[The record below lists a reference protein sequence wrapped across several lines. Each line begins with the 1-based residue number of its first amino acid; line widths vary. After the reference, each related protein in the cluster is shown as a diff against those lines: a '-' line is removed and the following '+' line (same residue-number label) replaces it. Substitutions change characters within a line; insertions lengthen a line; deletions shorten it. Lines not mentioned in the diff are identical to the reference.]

1 MESEDDSTLDALLMR
16 EHRCTK
22 QLLAADQVLRGVIQ
36 RDQRITSA
44 WELWGRVLELLGNK
58 EKAAEVMLT
67 GLEWDKRNSFESV
80 SVCSIVI

>member
-16 EHRCTK
+16 EHACAK

-44 WELWGRVLELLGNK
+44 WELW
-58 EKAAEVMLT
+58 AEFWNFQGTMRRLQ
-67 GLEWDKRNSFESV
+67 K
-80 SVCSIVI
+80 

>member
-16 EHRCTK
+16 EHACTK

-36 RDQRITSA
+36 RDRRITSA
-44 WELWGRVLELLGNK
+44 WELWGRVLELLGNN
-58 EKAAEVMLT
+58 EKAAEVILT
-67 GLEWDKRNSFESV
+67 GLEWDKMNSFESV